1 MRRLYKSLVM
11 PYSTEKIYAIVADVP
26 AYPQFLPWCGGGRI
40 VQATEVGVEAEI
52 VIAKGPVRVAFATLN
67 QHIPNERINMCLTSG
82 PFKQLSGS
90 WSFDA
95 LSEQSCRVTLSLDF
109 EFNNR
114 LLAMTVGAVFEQVI
128 GSLINGFLVRAQQLY
143 GVETN
148 GN

>member
-1 MRRLYKSLVM
+1 MRRLHKSLVM

-26 AYPQFLPWCGGGRI
+26 AYPQFLPWCGGARI
-40 VQATEVGVEAEI
+40 VQATEVGIEAEI